1 MKKLFS
7 VFLMSLMFLFVFVA
21 CNNGNGGGSG
31 NSGEGNK
38 GSFSGIT
45 AEGIVLD
52 DILYEKTNE
61 VVVVPKGSYGQVHMT
76 DDSSWSTYYTGDKQ
90 NLQGV
95 FLKDRNVKLSP
106 YVMGKYEVTHNLF
119 VAIPGEN
126 SPDPITYPYEPACN
140 ISWYD
145 AVVFCNKLS
154 LKLGLTPCYTLYG
167 SYDLPENRFY
177 FENLDEVES
186 IKCNFKA
193 NGYRLPTEAE
203 WEYAA
208 RGADPAKEEWKYAYA
223 GVQAA
228 KDPELFDYYGYHT
241 DDALAEYAC
250 YYNSSLDEVGLKL
263 PNSLGLYDMSGNLW
277 EMCFDYYTEDVTKN
291 DAYYT
296 INGIVEDPK
305 IILCDGVK
313 RVVRGGA
320 YDSGHTSYSKA
331 NECSVSFRNFIR
343 DAHDFNSQLGF
354 RLVRSITE

>member
-1 MKKLFS
+1 
-7 VFLMSLMFLFVFVA
+7 MSLMFLFVFVA

-203 WEYAA
+203 WEWLA
-208 RGADPAKEEWKYAYA
+208 RGGENYEYA
-223 GVQAA
+223 GSDNVNDVAWHTSNTNRTGTREVKTKA
-228 KDPELFDYYGYHT
+228 PNGY
-241 DDALAEYAC
+241 
-250 YYNSSLDEVGLKL
+250 
-263 PNSLGLYDMSGNLW
+263 GLYDMSGNVYEW
-277 EMCFDYYTEDVTKN
+277 CWDWYGDDISSST
-291 DAYYT
+291 AA
-296 INGIVEDPK
+296 
-305 IILCDGVK
+305 DGAASGSN
-313 RVVRGGA
+313 RVGRGGSWSNFA
-320 YDSGHTSYSKA
+320 DSA
-331 NECSVSFRNFIR
+331 SVSFRSYG
-343 DAHDFNSQLGF
+343 NSYNRYSVLGF
-354 RLVRSITE
+354 RVVRQAN

>member
-7 VFLMSLMFLFVFVA
+7 VFLMSLMFFVA

-76 DDSSWSTYYTGDKQ
+76 DDSSWSTYYTEDKQ
-90 NLQGV
+90 YLQGV

-119 VAIPGEN
+119 VAIPGEAC
-126 SPDPITYPYEPACN
+126 PDSIEYPYEPVCN
-140 ISWYD
+140 ISWYE
-145 AVVFCNKLS
+145 AIVFCNKLS

-177 FENLDEVES
+177 FENPDEEVEN
-186 IKCNFKA
+186 IQCNFKA

-208 RGADPAKEEWKYAYA
+208 RGADPTKEEWKYAYA

-228 KDPELFDYYGYHT
+228 IEPELFDYYGYHF
-241 DDALAEYAC
+241 DDALDEYAC
-250 YYNSSLDEVGLKL
+250 YDNTSRDEVGLKL

-277 EMCFDYYTEDVTKN
+277 EMCFDYYTEDVTIN
-291 DAYYT
+291 DDYYT

-305 IILCDGVK
+305 VEFGDGE

-320 YDSGHTSYSKA
+320 YNSGHSSYSKA
-331 NECSVSFRNFIR
+331 NECSVSYRSYIR
-343 DAHDFNSQLGF
+343 DALDFNSKLGF